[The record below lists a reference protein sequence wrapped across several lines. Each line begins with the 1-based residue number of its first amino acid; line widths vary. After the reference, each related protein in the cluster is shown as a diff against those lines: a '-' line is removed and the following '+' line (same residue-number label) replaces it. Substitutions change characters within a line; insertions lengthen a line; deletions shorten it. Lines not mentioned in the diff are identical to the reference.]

1 LPELKKE
8 INFIAQL
15 YNPLDMLKISI
26 YSIIVSISA
35 LIYAENDQYVLLV
48 SMDGFRADY
57 LEITDTPNFDK
68 LANNG
73 IRSEGLKPVFIS
85 KTFPN
90 HYSIATGMYAE
101 NHGLIA
107 NSFFASDLD
116 KHYSIRDRESVEN
129 GDFYG
134 GEPIWVTA
142 ERQGVK
148 TASYFWVGTEA
159 AVAGVYPSISKRYDQ
174 KVPFDDRIDSVMTW
188 FSLPISHRPR
198 LIMLYFHEPDWTGHE
213 YGPSSAETVDQIQR
227 MDGIMG
233 TIMEKAEKLSIAD
246 KLNVLVVSDHGMTEL
261 NQEHIID
268 LSAYTDFSDV
278 TMDGAGPTVFLSS
291 DSRERLTTVYNDLQ
305 QLHNAQVYW
314 KRDIPKRWH
323 YRDHE
328 RIPEVMIVAEE
339 GWTLMPMGHGP
350 KMPRGD
356 HGYDNELTSMQA
368 IFVADGPAFKS
379 GYSRKVFENIHIYPL
394 LAHILGL
401 EPYAE
406 IDGDLDVVKDLL
418 VD

>member
-1 LPELKKE
+1 
-8 INFIAQL
+8 
-15 YNPLDMLKISI
+15 MLKIFI
-26 YSIIVSISA
+26 YIIIISVSTS
-35 LIYAENDQYVLLV
+35 IYAENDQYVLLV
-48 SMDGFRADY
+48 SMDGFRSDY
-57 LEITDTPNFDK
+57 LDITDTPNFDNMSK
-68 LANNG
+68 NG
-73 IRSEGLKPVFIS
+73 IRSEGLIPVFIS

-107 NSFFASDLD
+107 NSFFASDLN
-116 KHYSIRDRESVEN
+116 KYYSMRDRKSVEN

-159 AVAGVYPSISKRYDQ
+159 AIAGVHPSIWKRYDQ

-198 LIMLYFHEPDWTGHE
+198 LVMLYFHEPDWTGHE

-227 MDGIMG
+227 MDGIIG
-233 TIMEKAEKLSIAD
+233 TIMEKAGNLSIAD
-246 KLNVLVVSDHGMTEL
+246 KLNVIVVSDHGMTEVHPE
-261 NQEHIID
+261 QTID
-268 LSAYTDFSDV
+268 LSGYTNLSDV
-278 TMDGAGPTVFLSS
+278 KTTGAGPTVFLSS
-291 DSRERLTTVYNDLQ
+291 ESSKRLTSVYNDLQ
-305 QLHNAQVYW
+305 QLPNAHVYW
-314 KRDIPKRWH
+314 KRDIPERWH

-328 RIPEVMIVAEE
+328 RIPEVLIIAEE

-350 KMPRGD
+350 EMPKGT
-356 HGYDNELTSMQA
+356 HGYDNKLTSMHA

-379 GYSRKVFENIHIYPL
+379 GYSREVFENIHIYPL
-394 LAHILGL
+394 LIHILGL

-406 IDGDLDVVKDLL
+406 IDGDLDVVKDILAH
-418 VD
+418 

>member
-1 LPELKKE
+1 MRFL
-8 INFIAQL
+8 
-15 YNPLDMLKISI
+15 LKIFI
-26 YSIIVSISA
+26 YSIIVSISS

-116 KHYSIRDRESVEN
+116 KHYSILDRESVEN

-379 GYSRKVFENIHIYPL
+379 GYSRKIFENIHIYPL

-401 EPYAE
+401 EPYQG
-406 IDGDLDVVKDLL
+406 IDGDLNVVKDLL
-418 VD
+418 AD

>member
-1 LPELKKE
+1 
-8 INFIAQL
+8 
-15 YNPLDMLKISI
+15 M
-26 YSIIVSISA
+26 
-35 LIYAENDQYVLLV
+35 
-48 SMDGFRADY
+48 
-57 LEITDTPNFDK
+57 
-68 LANNG
+68 
-73 IRSEGLKPVFIS
+73 
-85 KTFPN
+85 
-90 HYSIATGMYAE
+90 
-101 NHGLIA
+101 
-107 NSFFASDLD
+107 
-116 KHYSIRDRESVEN
+116 RDRETVEN

-159 AVAGVYPSISKRYDQ
+159 AIAGVHPSIWKRYDQ

-188 FSLPISHRPR
+188 FSLPMSHRPR
-198 LIMLYFHEPDWTGHE
+198 LVMLYFHEPDWTGHE

-227 MDGIMG
+227 MDGIIG

-278 TMDGAGPTVFLSS
+278 TMAGAGPTVFLSS
-291 DSRERLTTVYNDLQ
+291 DSRKRLTTVYNDLQ
-305 QLHNAQVYW
+305 QLPNAQVYW

-328 RIPEVMIVAEE
+328 RIPEVLIVAEE

-350 KMPRGD
+350 KMAKGD

-379 GYSRKVFENIHIYPL
+379 GYSRKEFENIHIYPL

-401 EPYAE
+401 EPYQG
-406 IDGDLDVVKDLL
+406 IDGDLNVVKDLL
-418 VD
+418 AD

>member
-1 LPELKKE
+1 
-8 INFIAQL
+8 
-15 YNPLDMLKISI
+15 MLKIYI
-26 YSIIVSISA
+26 YFIIVSISA

-48 SMDGFRADY
+48 SMDGFRSDY

-68 LANNG
+68 MAKNG
-73 IRSEGLKPVFIS
+73 VQSEGLKPVFIS

-101 NHGLIA
+101 SHGLIA

-174 KVPFDDRIDSVMTW
+174 KVPFYDRIDSVMTW

-278 TMDGAGPTVFLSS
+278 TMAGAGPTVFLSS
-291 DSRERLTTVYNDLQ
+291 DSNERLTTVYNDLQ
-305 QLHNAQVYW
+305 QLPNAQVYW

-350 KMPRGD
+350 KMAKGD

-394 LAHILGL
+394 LAYILGL
-401 EPYAE
+401 DPYAE
-406 IDGDLDVVKDLL
+406 IDGNLKAVEDLL
-418 VD
+418 AD

>member
-1 LPELKKE
+1 
-8 INFIAQL
+8 
-15 YNPLDMLKISI
+15 MLKIYI
-26 YSIIVSISA
+26 YFIIVSISA

-68 LANNG
+68 MAKNG
-73 IRSEGLKPVFIS
+73 VQSEGLKPVFIS

-101 NHGLIA
+101 SHGLIA

-116 KHYSIRDRESVEN
+116 RHYSIRDRESVEN

-278 TMDGAGPTVFLSS
+278 IMAGAGPTVFLSS

-305 QLHNAQVYW
+305 QLPNAQVYW

>member
-1 LPELKKE
+1 
-8 INFIAQL
+8 
-15 YNPLDMLKISI
+15 MLKIHI
-26 YSIIVSISA
+26 YFIIVSISA

-68 LANNG
+68 MAKNG
-73 IRSEGLKPVFIS
+73 VQSEGLKPVFIS

-101 NHGLIA
+101 SHGLIA

-159 AVAGVYPSISKRYDQ
+159 AVAGVYPSITKRYDQ

-198 LIMLYFHEPDWTGHE
+198 LVMLYFHEPDWTGHE
-213 YGPSSAETVDQIQR
+213 YGPSSAETADQIQR

-233 TIMEKAEKLSIAD
+233 SIMEKAEKLSIAD

-278 TMDGAGPTVFLSS
+278 TMAGAGPTVFLSS
-291 DSRERLTTVYNDLQ
+291 DSRKRLTTVYNDLQ
-305 QLHNAQVYW
+305 QLPNAQVYW

-328 RIPEVMIVAEE
+328 RIPEVLIVAEE

-350 KMPRGD
+350 EMPKGD

-379 GYSRKVFENIHIYPL
+379 GYSRKEFENIHIYPL

-401 EPYAE
+401 EPYQG
-406 IDGDLDVVKDLL
+406 IDGDLNVVKDLL
-418 VD
+418 AD

>member
-1 LPELKKE
+1 MPELKKE

-15 YNPLDMLKISI
+15 YNPLDMLKIYI
-26 YSIIVSISA
+26 YLIIVSISA

-148 TASYFWVGTEA
+148 TASYFWIGTEA

-379 GYSRKVFENIHIYPL
+379 GYSRKEFENIHIYPL
-394 LAHILGL
+394 LAYILGL

-406 IDGDLDVVKDLL
+406 IDGDLDVVKDMLA
-418 VD
+418 D

>member
-1 LPELKKE
+1 MPELKKE

-26 YSIIVSISA
+26 YSIIVSVSA
-35 LIYAENDQYVLLV
+35 LIYAENDQYVLLI
-48 SMDGFRADY
+48 SMDGFRSDY
-57 LEITDTPNFDK
+57 LDITDTPNFDK
-68 LANNG
+68 MAKNG
-73 IRSEGLKPVFIS
+73 IRSDGLKPVFIS

-101 NHGLIA
+101 SHGVIA

-116 KHYSIRDRESVEN
+116 KYYSIRDRKSVEN

-142 ERQGVK
+142 EKQGVK

-159 AVAGVYPSISKRYDQ
+159 AIAGVHPSIWKRYDQ
-174 KVPFDDRIDSVMTW
+174 KVPFEDRIDSVMTW

-213 YGPSSAETVDQIQR
+213 YGPSSDENVDQIQR
-227 MDGIMG
+227 MDDIMG
-233 TIMEKAEKLSIAD
+233 TIIEKAEKLSIAD
-246 KLNVLVVSDHGMTEL
+246 NLNVLVVSDHGMTEVHPE
-261 NQEHIID
+261 QIID
-268 LSAYTDFSDV
+268 LSAYTDLSDV
-278 TMDGAGPTVFLSS
+278 TTAGAGPTVFLSS
-291 DSRERLTTVYNDLQ
+291 DSRKRLTTVYNDLQ
-305 QLHNAQVYW
+305 QLPNAQVYW
-314 KRDIPKRWH
+314 KRDIPERWH

-328 RIPEVMIVAEE
+328 RIPEVLIVAEE

-350 KMPRGD
+350 GMPRGT
-356 HGYDNELTSMQA
+356 HGYDNDLSSMQA

-379 GYSRKVFENIHIYPL
+379 GYSREVFENIHIYPL
-394 LAHILGL
+394 LAHILDL

-406 IDGDLDVVKDLL
+406 IDGDLNVVKDLL
-418 VD
+418 AD

>member
-26 YSIIVSISA
+26 YSIIVSVSA
-35 LIYAENDQYVLLV
+35 LIYAENDQYVLLI
-48 SMDGFRADY
+48 SMDGFRSDY
-57 LEITDTPNFDK
+57 LDITDTPNFDK
-68 LANNG
+68 MAKNG
-73 IRSEGLKPVFIS
+73 IRSDGLKPVFIS

-101 NHGLIA
+101 SHGVIA

-116 KHYSIRDRESVEN
+116 KYYSIRDRKSVEN

-142 ERQGVK
+142 EKQGVK

-159 AVAGVYPSISKRYDQ
+159 AIAGVHPSIWKRYDQ
-174 KVPFDDRIDSVMTW
+174 KVPFEDRIDSVMTW

-213 YGPSSAETVDQIQR
+213 YGPSSDENVDQIQR
-227 MDGIMG
+227 MDDIMG
-233 TIMEKAEKLSIAD
+233 TIIEKAEKLSIAD
-246 KLNVLVVSDHGMTEL
+246 NLNVLVVSDHGMTEVHPE
-261 NQEHIID
+261 QIID
-268 LSAYTDFSDV
+268 LSAYTDLSDV
-278 TMDGAGPTVFLSS
+278 TTAGAGPTVFLSS
-291 DSRERLTTVYNDLQ
+291 DSRKRLTTVYNDLQ
-305 QLHNAQVYW
+305 QLPNAQVYW
-314 KRDIPKRWH
+314 KRDIPERWH

-328 RIPEVMIVAEE
+328 RIPEVLIVAEE

-350 KMPRGD
+350 GMPRGT
-356 HGYDNELTSMQA
+356 HGYDNDLSSMQA

-379 GYSRKVFENIHIYPL
+379 GYSREVFENIHIYPL
-394 LAHILGL
+394 LAHILDL

-406 IDGDLDVVKDLL
+406 IDGDLNVVKDLL
-418 VD
+418 AD

>member
-15 YNPLDMLKISI
+15 YISLDMLKIFI
-26 YSIIVSISA
+26 YSIIVSISS

-57 LEITDTPNFDK
+57 LELTDTPNFDK

-73 IRSEGLKPVFIS
+73 IRSDGLKPVFIS

-101 NHGLIA
+101 SHGLIA

-213 YGPSSAETVDQIQR
+213 YGPSSAETVDQILR

-233 TIMEKAEKLSIAD
+233 SIMEKAEKLSIAD

-379 GYSRKVFENIHIYPL
+379 GYSRKIFENIHIYPL

-401 EPYAE
+401 EPYQG
-406 IDGDLDVVKDLL
+406 IDGDLNVVKDLL
-418 VD
+418 AD

>member
-1 LPELKKE
+1 MPELKKE

-26 YSIIVSISA
+26 YSIIVSVSA
-35 LIYAENDQYVLLV
+35 LIYAENDQYVLLI
-48 SMDGFRADY
+48 SMDGFRSDY
-57 LEITDTPNFDK
+57 LDITDTPNFDK
-68 LANNG
+68 MAKNG
-73 IRSEGLKPVFIS
+73 IRSDGLKPVFIS

-101 NHGLIA
+101 SHGVIA

-116 KHYSIRDRESVEN
+116 KYYSIRDRKSVEN

-142 ERQGVK
+142 EKQGVK

-159 AVAGVYPSISKRYDQ
+159 AIAGVHPSIWKRYDQ
-174 KVPFDDRIDSVMTW
+174 KVPFEDRIDSVMTW

-198 LIMLYFHEPDWTGHE
+198 LIMLYFHEPDWTGHK
-213 YGPSSAETVDQIQR
+213 YGPSSDENVDQIQR
-227 MDGIMG
+227 MDDIMG
-233 TIMEKAEKLSIAD
+233 TIIEKAEKLSIAD
-246 KLNVLVVSDHGMTEL
+246 NLNVLVVSDHGMTEVHPE
-261 NQEHIID
+261 QVID
-268 LSAYTDFSDV
+268 LSAYTDLSDV
-278 TMDGAGPTVFLSS
+278 TTAGAGPTVFLSS
-291 DSRERLTTVYNDLQ
+291 DSRKRLTTVYNDLQ
-305 QLHNAQVYW
+305 QLPNAQVYW
-314 KRDIPKRWH
+314 KRDIPERWH

-328 RIPEVMIVAEE
+328 RIPEVLIVAEE

-350 KMPRGD
+350 GMPRGT
-356 HGYDNELTSMQA
+356 HGYDNDLSSMQA

-394 LAHILGL
+394 LAHILDL

-406 IDGDLDVVKDLL
+406 IDGDLNVVKDLL
-418 VD
+418 AD

>member
-1 LPELKKE
+1 
-8 INFIAQL
+8 
-15 YNPLDMLKISI
+15 MLKIFIYIIIISVSTSI
-26 YSIIVSISA
+26 YG
-35 LIYAENDQYVLLV
+35 ENDQYVLLV
-48 SMDGFRADY
+48 SMDGFRSDY
-57 LEITDTPNFDK
+57 LDITDTPNFDK
-68 LANNG
+68 MAKNG
-73 IRSEGLKPVFIS
+73 VQSEGLIPVFIS

-101 NHGLIA
+101 SHGLIA

-116 KHYSIRDRESVEN
+116 LHYSIRDRESVEN

-159 AVAGVYPSISKRYDQ
+159 AIAGVHPSIWKRYDQ

-188 FSLPISHRPR
+188 FSLPISQRPR
-198 LIMLYFHEPDWTGHE
+198 LILLYFHEPDGTGHE
-213 YGPSSAETVDQIQR
+213 YGPSSVETVDQIQR

-246 KLNVLVVSDHGMTEL
+246 RLNVLVVSDHGMTEL

-278 TMDGAGPTVFLSS
+278 TMDGAGPIVFLSS

-379 GYSRKVFENIHIYPL
+379 GYSRKIFENIHIYPL

-401 EPYAE
+401 EPYQG
-406 IDGDLDVVKDLL
+406 IDGDLNVVKDLL
-418 VD
+418 AD

>member
-1 LPELKKE
+1 MPELKKE

-57 LEITDTPNFDK
+57 LEVTDTPNFDK

-73 IRSEGLKPVFIS
+73 IRSDGLKPVFIS

-101 NHGLIA
+101 SHGLIA

-116 KHYSIRDRESVEN
+116 RHYSIRDRESVEN

-213 YGPSSAETVDQIQR
+213 YGPSSAETVDQIKR

-379 GYSRKVFENIHIYPL
+379 GYSRKEFENIHIYPL
-394 LAHILGL
+394 LAYILGL

-406 IDGDLDVVKDLL
+406 IDGDLDVVKDMLA
-418 VD
+418 D

>member
-1 LPELKKE
+1 MTELQKE
-8 INFIAQL
+8 INFITQF
-15 YNPLDMLKISI
+15 YIQQDMLKIFI
-26 YSIIVSISA
+26 YIIIISVSTS
-35 LIYAENDQYVLLV
+35 IYAENDQYVLLV
-48 SMDGFRADY
+48 SMDGFRSDY
-57 LEITDTPNFDK
+57 LDITDTPNFDNMSK
-68 LANNG
+68 NG
-73 IRSEGLKPVFIS
+73 IRSEGLIPVFIS

-107 NSFFASDLD
+107 NSFFASDLN
-116 KHYSIRDRESVEN
+116 KYYSMRDRKSVEN

-159 AVAGVYPSISKRYDQ
+159 AIAGVHPSIWKRYDQ

-198 LIMLYFHEPDWTGHE
+198 LVMLYFHEPDWTGHE

-227 MDGIMG
+227 MDGIIG
-233 TIMEKAEKLSIAD
+233 TIMEKAGNLSIAD
-246 KLNVLVVSDHGMTEL
+246 KLNVIVVSDHGMTEVHPE
-261 NQEHIID
+261 QTID
-268 LSAYTDFSDV
+268 LSGYTNLSDV
-278 TMDGAGPTVFLSS
+278 KTTGAGPTVFLSS
-291 DSRERLTTVYNDLQ
+291 ESSKRLTSVYNDLQ
-305 QLHNAQVYW
+305 QLPNAHVYW
-314 KRDIPKRWH
+314 KRDIPERWH

-328 RIPEVMIVAEE
+328 RIPEVLIIAEE

-350 KMPRGD
+350 EMPKGT
-356 HGYDNELTSMQA
+356 HGYDNKLTSMHA

-379 GYSRKVFENIHIYPL
+379 GYSREVFENIHIYPL
-394 LAHILGL
+394 LIHILGL

-406 IDGDLDVVKDLL
+406 IDGDLDVVKDILAH
-418 VD
+418 

>member
-1 LPELKKE
+1 
-8 INFIAQL
+8 
-15 YNPLDMLKISI
+15 MLKIYI
-26 YSIIVSISA
+26 YFIIVSISA
-35 LIYAENDQYVLLV
+35 LIYAKNDQYVLLV

-68 LANNG
+68 MAKNG
-73 IRSEGLKPVFIS
+73 VQSEGLKPVFIS

-101 NHGLIA
+101 SHGLIA

-116 KHYSIRDRESVEN
+116 RHYSIRDRESVEN

-291 DSRERLTTVYNDLQ
+291 DSRKRLTTVYNDLQ
-305 QLHNAQVYW
+305 QLPNAQVYW

-328 RIPEVMIVAEE
+328 RIPEVLIVAEE

-350 KMPRGD
+350 EMPKGD

>member
-1 LPELKKE
+1 MLKKP
-8 INFIAQL
+8 IYFII
-15 YNPLDMLKISI
+15 ISFA
-26 YSIIVSISA
+26 A
-35 LIYAENDQYVLLV
+35 LIYAGNDQYVLLV

-68 LANNG
+68 MAKNG
-73 IRSEGLKPVFIS
+73 VQSEGLKPVFIS

-101 NHGLIA
+101 SHGLIA

-116 KHYSIRDRESVEN
+116 KYYSIRDRESVEN

-148 TASYFWVGTEA
+148 TASYFWVGTVA
-159 AVAGVYPSISKRYDQ
+159 AVAGVHPSIRKRYDE
-174 KVPFDDRIDSVMTW
+174 KVPFEDRIDSVMTW
-188 FSLPISHRPR
+188 FSLPMSHRPR

-213 YGPSSAETVDQIQR
+213 YGPSSAETVVQIQR
-227 MDGIMG
+227 MDGILG
-233 TIMEKAEKLSIAD
+233 TIMDQAEKLSIAD
-246 KLNVLVVSDHGMTEL
+246 KLNVLVVSDHGMTEVHPE
-261 NQEHIID
+261 QVID
-268 LSAYTDFSDV
+268 LSVYTDLSDV
-278 TMDGAGPTVFLSS
+278 TTAGEGPIVFLSS
-291 DSRERLTTVYNDLQ
+291 DSRKRLTVVYNDLQ
-305 QLHNAQVYW
+305 QLPNAQVYW
-314 KRDIPKRWH
+314 KRDIPERWH

-328 RIPEVMIVAEE
+328 RIPDVLIVAEE
-339 GWTLMPMGHGP
+339 GWTLMPMGHGTGMP
-350 KMPRGD
+350 KGD

-379 GYSRKVFENIHIYPL
+379 GYSREIFDNIHIYPL

-406 IDGDLDVVKDLL
+406 IDGDLDAVKDLL
-418 VD
+418 AD